1 MAWHRLDSAV
11 APGMKTPKRE
21 SDELWTP
28 PKNAVEVDMTNTKLI
43 FDGAALRVVLY
54 PGDPRL
60 LMVTL
65 DWRRDGKA
73 DFSPANYST
82 NFARMGYAQ
91 LSIKTKANDW
101 FLNQDTL
108 AAEAAMARLRPAFDR
123 IHVLGFSMG
132 GYGALRFAAALGA
145 HSVVAVSPQSSL
157 HPDQAPFEQ
166 RYPVEAAGFDP
177 ILGDLSSRAV
187 PDLRGLILIDP
198 FEQTDLAHAR
208 NITALFPKLQLAR
221 LNFGGHPAFQI
232 VRETGKTWTLHHA
245 AAAAAVANPALIIA
259 AHRAGRRGSAGYW
272 QRLAMAAQA
281 RHPALSAYAM
291 ARAAVIGVDA
301 ARESP

>member
-1 MAWHRLDSAV
+1 MS
-11 APGMKTPKRE
+11 PE
-21 SDELWTP
+21 
-28 PKNAVEVDMTNTKLI
+28 LI

-91 LSIKTKANDW
+91 LSIKTRANDW

-108 AAEAAMARLRPAFDR
+108 AAEAAMTRLRPAFDR
-123 IHVLGFSMG
+123 IHMLGFSMG

-145 HSVVAVSPQSSL
+145 NSVVVVSPQSSL
-157 HPDQAPFEQ
+157 HPAQAPFER
-166 RYPVEAAGFDP
+166 RYPTEAAGFDP

-187 PDLRGLILIDP
+187 PDLRGLVLIDP
-198 FEQTDLAHAR
+198 FESADLRHAR
-208 NITALFPKLQLAR
+208 QIAALFPKLRIVR

-245 AAAAAVANPALIIA
+245 AAAPLAGPALIIA
-259 AHRAGRRGSAGYW
+259 AHRAGRRASKGYWLRLAAAAQDRRPALAGY
-272 QRLAMAAQA
+272 AIAKAGG
-281 RHPALSAYAM
+281 
-291 ARAAVIGVDA
+291 IGVDGA
-301 ARESP
+301 GESP